1 VDESILEIKDL
12 NKSYDKFKLRD
23 VSLKLPRGYIM
34 GFIGANGAGKTTTIK
49 LIMNMIQRDSG
60 EINVFGKDNIKYELQ
75 IKDKTGYVGE
85 TPVFYDDMTV
95 GWTANF
101 ASKFYSNWDNELFN
115 QLLTKFNI
123 DKNKKIS
130 QLSKGMKM
138 KTGLVLALSHH
149 PELLILDEP
158 TSGLDPIVRDELL
171 DILLEFIQ
179 DEMVEKSM
187 EEIRENIISGNESKK
202 SFDSIA
208 IQIDELNKSVA
219 QINQFADEQLK
230 MVSNVSQLI
239 EQTAAGSEET
249 AASTEEISASSQ
261 NQLVFAENL

>member
-1 VDESILEIKDL
+1 MDESILEIKDL

-123 DKNKKIS
+123 DKNKK
-130 QLSKGMKM
+130 
-138 KTGLVLALSHH
+138 
-149 PELLILDEP
+149 
-158 TSGLDPIVRDELL
+158 
-171 DILLEFIQ
+171 
-179 DEMVEKSM
+179 
-187 EEIRENIISGNESKK
+187 
-202 SFDSIA
+202 
-208 IQIDELNKSVA
+208 
-219 QINQFADEQLK
+219 
-230 MVSNVSQLI
+230 
-239 EQTAAGSEET
+239 
-249 AASTEEISASSQ
+249 
-261 NQLVFAENL
+261 